1 MLTLIAAAL
10 SATAAA
16 QESQREP
23 ELQGAAPDSLRH
35 ANTASILFDRN
46 LNTFNWIGRLSL
58 DTTLARMHVSVAA
71 QLLDNIIQPEGGS
84 SSTAPGSESTQG
96 SFALGLRQPLSDAIG
111 VDARWSSLV
120 FADDRGIGLSN
131 AASHTLLLGMSYSPA
146 APLSLTPLG
155 GYRWERQGDT
165 QDRGP
170 ALGLEADLRPIDLDG
185 YLFAGSG
192 RFRRDAVTPRVL
204 ENHNAELS
212 IYKPFGALSHDSLDI
227 GFLQTRR
234 EFYSQGDSAIESRTD
249 RLFSLAN
256 MLAYNVS
263 DNMAASVF
271 VSIGDRVLDKDLRA
285 LFDAARS
292 ATAFDT
298 QIGEFRLDT
307 WFQLAYQGGAGG
319 PAAVLK
325 LGYSERSESH
335 LAKAPANMAP
345 NIAVLFDERNREEQT
360 SDNYARRVSLT
371 GGLTLPFSPSTQL
384 FLSGSSGILRY
395 DTPSDLNLEDR
406 DELLVVLTLGL
417 RHRFTRTLEALVTLD
432 GTLSHLV
439 YLLAERSANNNINRV
454 LRLAPRTIWQPAS
467 WLSTTNGFEVLA
479 NYTVYDFEAQTAL
492 VRSFSYRQFSW
503 VDSTQVEFSPRVGL
517 DFFTYLKLYERGL
530 LKWDDF
536 RERTENSYV
545 DRTVAL
551 QVRFTPGETAEFALG
566 IRYFSQS
573 RYIFNDGVRTP
584 DTFTSSVGPTTAIRW
599 LIGPHSRLQFEGWY
613 ERRRQS
619 DGSRKSLA
627 SMTMH
632 LYVHL

>member
-1 MLTLIAAAL
+1 MMTLLAAAVC
-10 SATAAA
+10 ATAPA

-58 DTTLARMHVSVAA
+58 DTTLARMRLTVAA
-71 QLLDNIIQPEGGS
+71 QLLDNIIQPEGGVS
-84 SSTAPGSESTQG
+84 SGAPGSESTQG
-96 SFALGLRQPLSDAIG
+96 NFALGIRQPLSDVTG
-111 VDARWSSLV
+111 LDARWSSLV
-120 FADDRGIGLSN
+120 FADNRGIGLSN
-131 AASHTLLLGMSYSPA
+131 AASHTLLLGMSYSPV

-170 ALGLEADLRPIDLDG
+170 ALGLEADLRAVDFDG
-185 YLFAGSG
+185 YLFTGNG

-204 ENHNAELS
+204 ENHSAEIS
-212 IYKPFGALSHDSLDI
+212 IYKPFGALSHDSLDLS
-227 GFLQTRR
+227 FLQTRR
-234 EFYSQGDSAIESRTD
+234 EFYSQGDSAIESRID
-249 RLFSLAN
+249 RWFSLAN
-256 MLAYNVS
+256 MLAYDVS
-263 DNMAASVF
+263 SDLAASVF
-271 VSIGDRVLDKDLRA
+271 VSIGDRVLDKDLRV

-307 WFQLAYQGGAGG
+307 WFQLAYQGGAGA
-319 PAAVLK
+319 PSAVFK

-335 LAKAPANMAP
+335 RAKAPGNMAP
-345 NIAVLFDERNREEQT
+345 NITVLFDERNREEQT
-360 SDNYARRVSLT
+360 NDNFARRVSLT
-371 GGLTLPFSPSTQL
+371 GGLTLPFSRSTQL

-406 DELLVVLTLGL
+406 DELLVVLTLGV
-417 RHRFTRTLEALVTLD
+417 RHRFSRSLEALVTLD

-439 YLLAERSANNNINRV
+439 YLLAERSANNNVNRV
-454 LRLAPRTIWQPAS
+454 LRLAPRTLWQPAS
-467 WLSTTNGFEVLA
+467 WMSTTNGFEVLA

-503 VDSTQVEFSPRVGL
+503 IDSTQVELSRRVGL

-530 LKWDDF
+530 LKWDEF

-545 DRTVAL
+545 DRTFAMQL
-551 QVRFTPGETAEFALG
+551 RFTPGETAEFAVG

-573 RYIFNDGVRTP
+573 RYVFNDGVRTP
-584 DTFTSSVGPTTAIRW
+584 DTFTSSVGPTTSIR
-599 LIGPHSRLQFEGWY
+599 LQIGPHSRLQFEGWY

-619 DGSRKSLA
+619 DGSLQSLA

-632 LYVHL
+632 LYLHL